1 MAGKQVKEKISLK
14 VEKRKVLGKKAKKLR
29 KEGILPANIYGKDV
43 KSLAVQVSLKDFLP
57 VYKKVGETGIVEVMV
72 EGEKTSRH
80 ALIHN
85 VQKDP
90 VTDQPLHAD
99 FHQVSLTEKITAS
112 IPIELVGESPA
123 VAQKLGVL
131 IQPLSE
137 VEVEALPTELPEQFT
152 VDISG
157 LKEVDQAITVGDLKA
172 PAGVKILTSEKEIL
186 VKINPPTKEEEVTP
200 PPAEEAPPAS
210 APAEEKPAEGKPA
223 GEEKKKEEAVLPKEQ
238 KSEPEKK

>member
-1 MAGKQVKEKISLK
+1 MTGKQVKEKVSLK
-14 VEKRKVLGKKAKKLR
+14 VEKRKVLGKKVKKLR
-29 KEGILPANIYGKDV
+29 KEGILPANIYGKNV
-43 KSLAVQVSLKDFLP
+43 KSLAVQVSLKEFLP
-57 VYKKVGETGIVEVMV
+57 IYKKVGETGIVEIMV
-72 EGEKTSRH
+72 EGEKTPRH

-90 VTDQPLHAD
+90 VTDQLLHAD

-112 IPIELVGESPA
+112 IPVELVGESPA

-157 LKEVDQAITVGDLKA
+157 LKEVDQAITVGDLKP

-186 VKINPPTKEEEVTP
+186 VKINPPTKEEEVAP
-200 PPAEEAPPAS
+200 PPTEVVSEGEKAAPEAAEKEA
-210 APAEEKPAEGKPA
+210 APKQEG
-223 GEEKKKEEAVLPKEQ
+223 E
-238 KSEPEKK
+238 SENKTQ

>member
-1 MAGKQVKEKISLK
+1 MTGKQVKEKVSLK
-14 VEKRKVLGKKAKKLR
+14 VEKRKVLGKKVKKLR
-29 KEGILPANIYGKDV
+29 KEGILPANIYGKNV
-43 KSLAVQVSLKDFLP
+43 KSLAVQVSLKEFLP

-72 EGEKTSRH
+72 EGEKTPRH

-90 VTDQPLHAD
+90 VTDQLLHAD
-99 FHQVSLTEKITAS
+99 FHQVSLTEKITAN
-112 IPIELVGESPA
+112 IPVELVGESPA

-157 LKEVDQAITVGDLKA
+157 LKEIDQAITVGDLK
-172 PAGVKILTSEKEIL
+172 PPTGVKILTSEKEIL
-186 VKINPPTKEEEVTP
+186 VKINPPTKEEEVAP
-200 PPAEEAPPAS
+200 PPT
-210 APAEEKPAEGKPA
+210 EEKAVSE
-223 GEEKKKEEAVLPKEQ
+223 EEKAAPEAAEKEAASKQEGE
-238 KSEPEKK
+238 SENKTQ